1 LSALTGGVRAASCK
15 RIARSPSKPQDG
27 PDRGTHPGASAA
39 TTRPARQKSLKSD
52 IFRGSLEYY
61 RERWNIVDDVHERES
76 YDLRCRR
83 SKLEHHVEVKGTTGS
98 DTAILLSKNEVQ
110 HARDFYPNVSLF
122 IVSEV
127 RLEDD
132 QTGPIATGG
141 HIRIIDPWRMTRA
154 G

>member
-1 LSALTGGVRAASCK
+1 MGRLLGFDLSGLERKAVEQHAMNLA
-15 RIARSPSKPQDG
+15 
-27 PDRGTHPGASAA
+27 
-39 TTRPARQKSLKSD
+39 
-52 IFRGSLEYY
+52 LEYY

-141 HIRIIDPWRMTRA
+141 HIRIIDPWRIDTCRLIA
-154 G
+154 LTYQCSLPNDPPGEPGPSRVPAA